1 MTAIDNYVKYW
12 DDWHSEW
19 FKEIKSNSPA
29 KIKEWKVPYE
39 KGGND
44 SPICQYF
51 PEPYWGII
59 SQQTK
64 AIFLNINPAGGGKE
78 QDVKEIGNVT
88 SQLYDAFT
96 LSKEKY
102 SDTIKLLSNND
113 NRYYLTTKWMQEKRV
128 NWLNTI
134 FGNTSLT
141 VSDIFCADLIPWHTR
156 TKSDIQNYIT
166 DDENIKQIIE
176 QVINP
181 LTNIAKSIDG
191 VMKGKVIVRSSMLLD
206 ILNSECGKKIKPTNV
221 EEFVVV
227 DKGDNSFTKF
237 NSYLTVLEIEETKF
251 YIFSGGSSMALP
263 SSTYNVFTVNA
274 KNGIPVGDLTLK
286 KFLTN

>member
-1 MTAIDNYVKYW
+1 MTEIEKYIKYW

-19 FKEIKSNSPA
+19 FKEIKSNNPA

-39 KGGND
+39 KGGNAN
-44 SPICQYF
+44 PICQYF

-64 AIFLNINPAGGGKE
+64 AIFLNINPAGGGEE
-78 QDVKEIGNVT
+78 QDIKEIGNVT
-88 SQLYDAFT
+88 SQLYDAYI

-156 TKSDIQNYIT
+156 SKSDIQNYIQ
-166 DDENIKQIIE
+166 DIENIKQIIE

-181 LTNIAKSIDG
+181 LANIAQSIDG
-191 VMKGKVIVRSSMLLD
+191 VMKGKVIVRSGMLLD
-206 ILNSECGKKIKPTNV
+206 ILNSESGKEIKTTNI
-221 EEFVVV
+221 EEFVVI
-227 DKGDNSFTKF
+227 DKGSKCFSKF
-237 NSYLTVLEIEETKF
+237 NSYLTVLEIEKVKF
-251 YIFSGGSSMALP
+251 YVFSGGSSMALP
-263 SSTYNVFTVNA
+263 NSTYLVKPINN
-274 KNGIPVGDLTLK
+274 KSNKDLTLK
-286 KFLTN
+286 EFLTK

>member
-1 MTAIDNYVKYW
+1 MNEIEKYVKYW
-12 DDWHSEW
+12 DEWHNEW
-19 FKEIKSNSPA
+19 FNGFKSNCPI

-44 SPICQYF
+44 CPICQYF
-51 PEPYWGII
+51 PEPFWGII

-78 QDVKEIGNVT
+78 QDIKGIGNIT
-88 SQLYDAFT
+88 SQLYDAFV

-102 SDTIKLLSNND
+102 SDTIKLLSNSD

-156 TKSDIQNYIT
+156 TKSDIQNYIQ
-166 DDENIKQIIE
+166 DLENIKQIIE

-181 LTNIAKSIDG
+181 LTKIAQSIEG

-206 ILNSECGKKIKPTNV
+206 ILNSENGKKIKPNSFG
-221 EEFVVV
+221 EFVVI
-227 DKGDNSFTKF
+227 DKGNKCFSKF
-237 NSYLTVLEIEETKF
+237 NSYLTVLEIEKTKF

-263 SSTYNVFTVNA
+263 NSTYFVMPINNKSNKV
-274 KNGIPVGDLTLK
+274 LTLK
-286 KFLTN
+286 EFLTK